1 MANANSK
8 LHNAKTVKND
18 LFFTEYNTISDEIA
32 HHRKS
37 LEGQIVYCN
46 CDDPTWSNFWI
57 YFHNNFSSLKLKKL
71 ICTHYQ
77 EDTEPSYAMIYEGG
91 DDFNMN
97 VCYISN

>member
-18 LFFTEYNTISDEIA
+18 LFFTEYNTISDEIT

-57 YFHNNFSSLKLKKL
+57 YFHSEAPTL
-71 ICTHYQ
+71 T
-77 EDTEPSYAMIYEGG
+77 
-91 DDFNMN
+91 
-97 VCYISN
+97 